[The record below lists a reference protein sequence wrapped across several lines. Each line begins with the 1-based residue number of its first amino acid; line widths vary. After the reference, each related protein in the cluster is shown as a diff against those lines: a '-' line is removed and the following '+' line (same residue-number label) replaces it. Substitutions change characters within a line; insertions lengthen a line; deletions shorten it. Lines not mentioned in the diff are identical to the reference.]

1 MVEHQTAIMV
11 VAFGLWG
18 LIFVVWPFIDRVVI
32 GDKHRPRQ

>member
-18 LIFVVWPFIDRVVI
+18 LIFVVWPFISIVVL
-32 GDKHRPRQ
+32 GKRRPRP

>member
-18 LIFVVWPFIDRVVI
+18 LIFVVLPCVFYIS
-32 GDKHRPRQ
+32 GKLRPRS

>member
-18 LIFVVWPFIDRVVI
+18 VIFVVLPFAFYIS
-32 GDKHRPRQ
+32 GKLRPRS